1 MGMPAIKLGTVA
13 SLAPNVEDLIRTET
27 RRLARARRIFQQEA
41 AAISALQGPL
51 GSEFLKA
58 TSMLLELKGNLIVS
72 GIGKAGL
79 IGQKLAATFAS
90 TGTPAH
96 FVHPSEAVHG
106 DLGRF
111 QKSDLA
117 LVLSNSGETEEVARL
132 LPQLAAS
139 TSGIIAITAQPGS
152 TLAKSADAVLLLAGT
167 EEACSHNLAP
177 TASTAAMLAM
187 GDALALVVSDERGF
201 KASDF
206 ARLHPGGSLG
216 KKLKLVDEV
225 MRSVEDC
232 RIARMDASIRDVLVG
247 VARPGRRTGAVMLV
261 DNDGRLTGMFTD
273 SDLAKLLERRQ
284 ESALDQS
291 IANVMNRR
299 FSAIQ
304 TQARLTDAL
313 TILANRK
320 ISELPVISDGD
331 RPIGL
336 IDITDVVAWLDS
348 QDLFETA
355 ASEGDRDSGINEAA
369 LYPSTIR
376 LFS

>member
-1 MGMPAIKLGTVA
+1 MGLPAKQIDLT
-13 SLAPNVEDLIRTET
+13 SIDLNDPNHYET
-27 RRLARARRIFQQEA
+27 RRLSRARSVFQQEA
-41 AAISALQGPL
+41 AAIVALDGPL
-51 GSEFLKA
+51 GRDFLVA
-58 TSMLLELKGNLIVS
+58 VEMILELQGSIIVT

-111 QKSDLA
+111 QPSDVA
-117 LVLSNSGETEEVARL
+117 LVLSNSGETEEIIRL
-132 LPQLAAS
+132 LPVLADS
-139 TSGIIAITAQPGS
+139 TSGIIAITARPES
-152 TLAKSADAVLLLAGT
+152 NLAKTADAVLLLGGT
-167 EEACSHNLAP
+167 GEACSHNLAP

-187 GDALALVVSDERGF
+187 GDALAMVVSDERGF

-225 MRSVEDC
+225 MRTIDDC
-232 RIARMDASIRDVLVG
+232 RIASVDSSIRDVLVS

-261 DNDGRLTGMFTD
+261 DENGRLVGLFTD
-273 SDLAKLLERRQ
+273 SDLARILERRQ
-284 ESALDQS
+284 EASLDQPIS
-291 IANVMNRR
+291 RVMNRR

-304 TQARLTDAL
+304 SQARLTDAL
-313 TILANRK
+313 AILAQRK
-320 ISELPVISDGD
+320 ISELPVVSDDD
-331 RPIGL
+331 RPLGL
-336 IDITDVVAWLDS
+336 IDITDVVSWLDS
-348 QDLFETA
+348 HDLFEAA
-355 ASEGDRDSGINEAA
+355 ASEDKHAGVINEGSS
-369 LYPSTIR
+369 YPATIR